1 MKITKLTAIVACLA
15 GFLPV
20 GASAGPIALDTWYT
34 FGFNGTGTSLVSGA
48 GYVQGTNPPVGNLLA
63 TADDPAWT
71 ITLINSA
78 TLTFL
83 DLFLSSDRFEIF
95 NNLVS
100 IGQTSA
106 PVSGGSCDS
115 DISCALADAGYS
127 RGVFNLGPGSYSF
140 TGTQV
145 AGTGGAGVF
154 MVASAQPPA
163 SVPTPSSLALFGA
176 ALAAAGM
183 LRRRRARIQV
193 V

>member
-15 GFLPV
+15 GLLPV
-20 GASAGPIALDTWYT
+20 SASAGPIALDTWYT
-34 FGFNGTGTSLVSGA
+34 FIFTGVGNSFVSGA
-48 GYVQGTNPPVGNLLA
+48 GATPVTNPPAGSSLA

-71 ITLINSA
+71 ITLTNSA

-83 DLFLSSDRFEIF
+83 DLFLSTDRFEIF

-100 IGQTSA
+100 LGQTSA
-106 PVSGGSCDS
+106 PATGGSCGT
-115 DISCALADAGYS
+115 DISCALADSSYS

-154 MVASAQPPA
+154 MVASAQTPA
-163 SVPTPSSLALFGA
+163 PVPTPSSLALFGA